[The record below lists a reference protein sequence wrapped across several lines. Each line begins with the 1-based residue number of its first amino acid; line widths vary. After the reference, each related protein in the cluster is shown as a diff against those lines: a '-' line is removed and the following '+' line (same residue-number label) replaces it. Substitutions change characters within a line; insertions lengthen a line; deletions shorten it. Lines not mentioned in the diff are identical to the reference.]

1 MAVTYTYPGVGTAGS
16 HPYESRLEHGSQE
29 PLTLTNPLNAA
40 QGPGLYSDNMWYKLE
55 DLKDIAIQ
63 FALLEK
69 FRVDSIYRPLVPTQ
83 IAMRGVNGSISEFMD
98 FKGVYAM
105 EPNYSEVGRRQIWFA
120 SNYTDTFGKRITFS
134 DYADKVALHEYDD
147 AVQAYLF
154 RGQAG
159 MINMARTLLGESMTI
174 ALDLLARN
182 AFLEG
187 PRFHTIA
194 NGVISHGSTSGFPQ
208 FTGILNTD
216 VFDLDL
222 GMQVWMDLSYEDI
235 PFAANP
241 NGVQGTL
248 FSITTPSA
256 IFDVQQAADND
267 WREANLYG
275 NPGLL
280 MKYEVGM
287 WKNTRF
293 INSRRN
299 VLWNCGDV
307 IHRGVLQES
316 YGPGDGGAPHST
328 LVDKIYK
335 VGQASGVQNWIE
347 VDDAS
352 GFDVNDIVTIH
363 ETVTDDFG
371 VSAPDGVD
379 YREATARVRRIVAIN
394 GNEIT
399 FDKPLFKEFLAGSF
413 VTKGV
418 HIHATLYI
426 GGPSV
431 VNGVADPI
439 MAYPM
444 PPIDDARAIYRFIW
458 KGRFKY
464 QLFTPEFHHII
475 FHGGTAPR
483 WGTGTAM

>member
-1 MAVTYTYPGVGTAGS
+1 
-16 HPYESRLEHGSQE
+16 
-29 PLTLTNPLNAA
+29 
-40 QGPGLYSDNMWYKLE
+40 MWYQIESLR
-55 DLKDIAIQ
+55 DIPVQ
-63 FALLEK
+63 LALLEK
-69 FRVDSIYRPLVPTQ
+69 FRLDSVYRALVPTQ
-83 IAMRGVNGSISEFMD
+83 IAMRNPNGSIGESMT
-98 FKGVYAM
+98 FKGVFAM
-105 EPNYSEVGRRQIWFA
+105 EPNYGEVGRRQIWFS
-120 SNYTDTFGKRITFS
+120 SNYTDTFEKTIVFA

-147 AVQAYLF
+147 QVQAYLF
-154 RGQAG
+154 RGTPG
-159 MINMARTLLGESMTI
+159 LVNLARTMLGESMTI
-174 ALDLLARN
+174 ALDILARN

-194 NGVISHGSTSGFPQ
+194 GGNVSHGHASGKPQ

-216 VFDLDL
+216 VFNVNL
-222 GMQVWMDLSYEDI
+222 GRDVWMDLSYEDI

-256 IFDVQQAADND
+256 INAVIAAANTQ

-275 NPGLL
+275 NPQLL
-280 MKYEVGM
+280 MRYEVGM
-287 WKNTRF
+287 WANTRF

-307 IHRGVLQES
+307 IHRGVLQMD
-316 YGPGDGGAPHST
+316 YGPGDGGSPD
-328 LVDKIYK
+328 LVDKVYK
-335 VGQASGVQNWIE
+335 VGQQNNVEHWIE

-352 GFDVNDIVTIH
+352 GFAVNDLVTIH
-363 ETVTDDFG
+363 QTTTDEFG
-371 VSAPDGVD
+371 VSTPDGVD
-379 YREATARVRRIVAIN
+379 YREATARVRRIVGKD
-394 GNEIT
+394 GNKIT
-399 FDKPLFKEFLAGSF
+399 FDKPLFSEFNAGDF

-418 HIHATLYI
+418 HIHVTLYI

-464 QLFTPEFHHII
+464 QLFMPEFHHII
-475 FHGGTAPR
+475 FHGGTPPT